1 MLFAAPINMIF
12 EIPPSAPDITENLF
26 FFLSFKVMVAKV
38 FPAYGQQQ
46 MIHLLFFF
54 TKKFNHPS
62 NTCEISVLF
71 CCFLRCVFFSR
82 SFTTARGTVW

>member
-26 FFLSFKVMVAKV
+26 LFIQGDG
-38 FPAYGQQQ
+38 GQGFSRLWAAT

-54 TKKFNHPS
+54 HEKIQS
-62 NTCEISVLF
+62 S
-71 CCFLRCVFFSR
+71 
-82 SFTTARGTVW
+82 

>member
-26 FFLSFKVMVAKV
+26 FFLFIQGDGGQGFSRLWAAADDSFVV
-38 FPAYGQQQ
+38 FF
-46 MIHLLFFF
+46 M
-54 TKKFNHPS
+54 KKFNHPS

>member
-46 MIHLLFFF
+46 MIHLLFF
-54 TKKFNHPS
+54 S
-62 NTCEISVLF
+62 
-71 CCFLRCVFFSR
+71 
-82 SFTTARGTVW
+82 

>member
-26 FFLSFKVMVAKV
+26 FFLFIQGDGGQG

-46 MIHLLFFF
+46 MIHLLFF
-54 TKKFNHPS
+54 S
-62 NTCEISVLF
+62 
-71 CCFLRCVFFSR
+71 
-82 SFTTARGTVW
+82 

>member
-38 FPAYGQQQ
+38 FPAYGQQ
-46 MIHLLFFF
+46 
-54 TKKFNHPS
+54 
-62 NTCEISVLF
+62 
-71 CCFLRCVFFSR
+71 R
-82 SFTTARGTVW
+82 